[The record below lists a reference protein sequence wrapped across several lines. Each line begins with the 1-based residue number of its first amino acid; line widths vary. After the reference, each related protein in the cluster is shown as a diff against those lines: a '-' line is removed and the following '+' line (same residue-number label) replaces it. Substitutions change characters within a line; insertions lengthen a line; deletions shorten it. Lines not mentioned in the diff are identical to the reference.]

1 MEISRSKTEEMED
14 NLLVAAYGT
23 GQRNS
28 RALLK
33 EMYEEFPILAEKAKL
48 KGASLSGGQQQILAL
63 ARAMMTRPDLLLL
76 DEPTEG
82 IQPSIVDQI
91 AETVKLI
98 NKTRGITVVVVEQNL
113 DFVSELAERANIID
127 QGQVIHDLPMQ
138 EIVRSKG
145 IQQRYLGV

>member
-1 MEISRSKTEEMED
+1 MED